1 STERGKR
8 SARRGWVCAR
18 RGRMACGTG
27 ATATAA
33 SDKWLSGP
41 VAAWCDGPGEKRPP
55 LGVPLPLATLAP
67 AAPPAKIVR
76 QTGNFMCYPCV
87 RTPVTLVSGQNT
99 VRTAWGAPTRRT
111 HQKIEP
117 PASPQQFPARCSPAL
132 AACASAGTGWKTSSS
147 FDERQYGRRCAKR
160 GLENA
165 IFPW

>member
-55 LGVPLPLATLAP
+55 VGVPLPLATLAP
-67 AAPPAKIVR
+67 ASPPAKIVR

-87 RTPVTLVSGQNT
+87 RTPVTLVSGQNIP
-99 VRTAWGAPTRRT
+99 RTLLRLRLEFQRLHQRFDKEELAPHHRFIHAQVLRGVI
-111 HQKIEP
+111 HAVLED
-117 PASPQQFPARCSPAL
+117 AFPA
-132 AACASAGTGWKTSSS
+132 GIVHG
-147 FDERQYGRRCAKR
+147 Q
-160 GLENA
+160 
-165 IFPW
+165 

>member
-99 VRTAWGAPTRRT
+99 QRTL
-111 HQKIEP
+111 QNKK
-117 PASPQQFPARCSPAL
+117 ASPPV
-132 AACASAGTGWKTSSS
+132 
-147 FDERQYGRRCAKR
+147 YHRRR
-160 GLENA
+160 GFVQSGVRRADATLVL
-165 IFPW
+165 FWQP